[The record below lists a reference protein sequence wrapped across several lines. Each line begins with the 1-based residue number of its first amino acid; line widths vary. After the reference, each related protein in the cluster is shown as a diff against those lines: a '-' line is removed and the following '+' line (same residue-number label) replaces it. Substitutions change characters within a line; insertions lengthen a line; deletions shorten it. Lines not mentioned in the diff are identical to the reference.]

1 MKDCAVL
8 WRTEENGAFRTAKP
22 LLSARLGA
30 WGLETGFG
38 RGFSQLTFTKEG
50 GEYVA
55 VRFPTQLSHFSSR
68 PKLGMNETC
77 EEKL

>member
-1 MKDCAVL
+1 M
-8 WRTEENGAFRTAKP
+8 TAKP
-22 LLSARLGA
+22 LLSGQLTRP
-30 WGLETGFG
+30 GLETGYR
-38 RGFSQLTFTKEG
+38 RGFSQLTFVKDG

-68 PKLGMNETC
+68 QKLGMNETC

>member
-1 MKDCAVL
+1 M
-8 WRTEENGAFRTAKP
+8 WRAEENGVSKTEKP
-22 LLSARLGA
+22 LLSGQFRIE
-30 WGLETGFG
+30 GLETGFR
-38 RGFSQLTFTKEG
+38 RGFSQLTFAKEG
-50 GEYVA
+50 GEYLA

>member
-1 MKDCAVL
+1 VEDGGKLSLA
-8 WRTEENGAFRTAKP
+8 GAKP

-38 RGFSQLTFTKEG
+38 RGFSQLTFTKDG

-55 VRFPTQLSHFSSR
+55 VRFPTQLEPLFV
-68 PKLGMNETC
+68 PAKAGNE
-77 EEKL
+77 